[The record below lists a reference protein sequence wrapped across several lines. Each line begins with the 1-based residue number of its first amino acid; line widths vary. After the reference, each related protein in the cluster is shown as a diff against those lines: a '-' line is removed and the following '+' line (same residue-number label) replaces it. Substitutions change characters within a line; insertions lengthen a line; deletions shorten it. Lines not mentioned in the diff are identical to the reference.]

1 MPDRGRNAAGVST
14 LSLPVGTRIASY
26 DVQSL
31 LGVGG
36 MGEVYRAHDSKL
48 RRDVALKILPSAFAA
63 DTDRLARFKRE
74 AQILASLNHPHIAAI
89 YGFEESN
96 GIHALVM
103 ELVEGPTLAD
113 RIAGGPLGIAES
125 LKIAAETADALDAAH
140 EKGIVHRDLKPA
152 NIKMTRDG
160 KVKVLDFGLAKMY
173 RDDPTAAP
181 SNSLTVTADVS
192 HPGVTVGTAAYMSPE
207 QARGNPVDKRTDIW
221 AFGCVLF
228 ELLTGDR
235 AFTGERA
242 TDCLVSVLTRE
253 PDWTLLPA
261 ATPPRIVELLR
272 RCLKKDIRE
281 RLRDIGD
288 ARIEIL
294 SDGAVAASNIREPRG
309 RSRALGAAAALLV
322 AGVAAGALTY
332 RALGRVP
339 ADPPTPRRLTFERGE
354 IGAARFAPDGN
365 TVVYSAEWRGEPP
378 ELFTTRL
385 DSRESRPLG
394 LSGQLQAVSST
405 SELAFT
411 PLDAVGDS
419 IARVPLAG
427 GAPRAVMDYV
437 ASADW
442 GPDGADLAVVRYPQ
456 NSGRIEFPVGQV
468 IYETGDSM
476 SNLRVSPRGD
486 WLAFHHHTVPNS
498 EGGSLE
504 IISRTG
510 VRRVLSSGWAD
521 LTGIAW
527 QPDGREIWFTAAGRK
542 EVKSLRAVT
551 LDGKE
556 RLVARLVGQNTLQDI
571 GRDGRMLIAQEN
583 YGVEMR
589 ALGPNSA
596 TERDL
601 TWLGLSAVADLSAD
615 GRQVLFTVEPEGG
628 PSENPQTYIRQMDG
642 TPAVRLGEGLALAL
656 SPDGR
661 WALSQRTS
669 PSRLVLLPTGAG
681 PEKTLK
687 GPGLT
692 YFPSA
697 SWFPDGRRI
706 AFTARANNSPPRTYV
721 QDTDDGEPIPVG
733 PGWRPIVAPDGRMI
747 VELTERGPVLVTL
760 GVPDAQPCP
769 GLEAGDVPIA
779 WSLDGR
785 ALFFTRVRTRTVEIH
800 RVEVSTGRQ
809 KLVRSLVIQD
819 PAGVRTPMG
828 VRITPDG
835 KYCVYS
841 FERVLSNLYLVE
853 GLK

>member
-1 MPDRGRNAAGVST
+1 V
-14 LSLPVGTRIASY
+14 SLPAGTRIASY
-26 DVQSL
+26 EVQSV
-31 LGVGG
+31 LGFGG
-36 MGEVYRAHDSKL
+36 MGEVYRAHDIKL
-48 RRDVALKILPSAFAA
+48 RRDVALKILPPAFAA
-63 DTDRLARFKRE
+63 DSDRLARFNRE

-96 GIHALVM
+96 GVRALVM

-113 RIAGGPLGIAES
+113 RIAEGPLGIEES
-125 LKIAAETADALDAAH
+125 LKIAAETADALEAAH
-140 EKGIVHRDLKPA
+140 EKGFVHRDLKPA
-152 NIKMTRDG
+152 NIKTTVDG
-160 KVKVLDFGLAKMY
+160 RVKVLDFGLAKM
-173 RDDPTAAP
+173 RLDDRTAAP
-181 SNSLTVTADVS
+181 SNSPTITASVS
-192 HPGVTVGTAAYMSPE
+192 RPGVTVGTAAYMSPE
-207 QARGNPVDKRTDIW
+207 QAKGNPVDKRTDIW
-221 AFGCVLF
+221 GFGCVLF
-228 ELLTGDR
+228 ELLTGAR
-235 AFTGERA
+235 AFTGENT
-242 TDCLVSVLTRE
+242 TDCLVSVLTKE

-261 ATPPRIVELLR
+261 GTPPRIVELLR
-272 RCLKKDIRE
+272 RCLRKDFRE

-309 RSRALGAAAALLV
+309 RSRAFGAAAALLL

-332 RALGRVP
+332 RALERAP

-378 ELFTTRL
+378 ELFATRL

-394 LSGQLQAVSST
+394 MPGRLHAVSST
-405 SELAFT
+405 SELAFA
-411 PLDAVGDS
+411 PLGPVGAI

-427 GAPRAVMDYV
+427 GAPRAVMDRV
-437 ASADW
+437 QWADW
-442 GPDGADLAVVRYPQ
+442 APDGAELAVIRNLQ
-456 NSGRIEFPVGQV
+456 NSARIEFPVGHV
-468 IYETGDSM
+468 IYETGDSWM
-476 SNLRVSPRGD
+476 SALRVSPRGD
-486 WLAFHHHTVPNS
+486 WLAFAHQPVRDS

-510 VRRVLSSGWAD
+510 VRRVLSTGWAD
-521 LTGIAW
+521 LTGVAW
-527 QPDGREIWFTAAGRK
+527 RPDGREIWFTAAGRN

-551 LDGKE
+551 LDGKQ
-556 RLVARLVGQNTLQDI
+556 RLVARLLGQITLQDI
-571 GRDGRMLIAQEN
+571 GHDGRVLIAQEN

-601 TWLGLSAVADLSAD
+601 TWLGLSLVAGLSAD

-628 PSENPQTYIRQMDG
+628 PSENPQTYIRQTDG

-656 SPDGR
+656 SPDGK

-681 PEKTLK
+681 TEKTLK
-687 GPGLT
+687 GLGLT
-692 YFPSA
+692 YLPAA
-697 SWFPDGRRI
+697 SWFPDARRI
-706 AFTARANNSPPRTYV
+706 AFTGWRANNSPPRTYV
-721 QDTDDGEPIPVG
+721 QDIDDGEPIPIG
-733 PGWRPIVAPDGRMI
+733 PPGGGPIVAPDGRMI
-747 VELTERGPVLVTL
+747 VESTERGPVLIKL
-760 GVPDAQPCP
+760 GAPDAQPCP
-769 GLEAGDVPIA
+769 GLEGGDSPIA

-785 ALFFTRVRTRTVEIH
+785 ALFFTRVPTSTVEIH

-809 KLVRSLVIQD
+809 NLVRSLVIQD
-819 PAGVRTPMG
+819 PAGVRTPLR
-828 VRITPDG
+828 VSITPDG
-835 KYCVYS
+835 KYYAYS